1 MKTITYNM
9 EMLKETLLNNT
20 PIEDIEIKE
29 VWIDYGA
36 RISSITLVSNAP
48 SEYQILNPRQIK
60 EAKSGLMSYTEAQSL
75 VNEINKRGW

>member
-20 PIEDIEIKE
+20 CIEEIVIEEIY
-29 VWIDYGA
+29 IDFGA
-36 RISSITLVSNAP
+36 KWTEKTIVSRFP
-48 SEYQILNPRQIK
+48 KEYQILNPCQVT
-60 EAKSGLMSYTEAQSL
+60 EAKRGLMSHTEVQSL